1 MKNSNSARQ
10 HPFLCDCEIVDAGKV
25 NDGSGN
31 WTFTGTYAER
41 RWDAENNSDEIGRI
55 YGFASG
61 QGYEGAAASTEAGV
75 FIRLNSGG
83 IKPFRAYLEYT
94 ETQANARTRGSSNGL
109 PEKMMVKLVDRTTG
123 ISTLETDADNGIWY
137 DLSGRKVND
146 TKKGLFIKNG
156 RKVVIK

>member
-1 MKNSNSARQ
+1 M
-10 HPFLCDCEIVDAGKV
+10 
-25 NDGSGN
+25 
-31 WTFTGTYAER
+31 
-41 RWDAENNSDEIGRI
+41 
-55 YGFASG
+55 
-61 QGYEGAAASTEAGV
+61 